1 MSVRFRL
8 IIGIPFFALMFFYLG
23 LRVYSRVSLQEY
35 SLRGWNAEWRDGRV
49 VIADVIPNSPAT
61 GVLRKGD
68 VVVAFWSER
77 RDATPLVTPDY
88 WRVPPGTRYK
98 LTVSRDG
105 QSLELPL
112 QTTRIS
118 FGGPSSGALYF
129 FYMLTFLLFII
140 TGVTVFLLR
149 PGDEQAWL
157 LALMLTTPVA
167 LLTLDIGSLQ
177 LPRWIYLAALLT
189 QTLATIFFPVILRFF
204 LIFPERSP
212 LLRRFPKL
220 EWLIYMPYLLFMA
233 PRDIMVDVLSTF
245 QLAPA
250 WRESFMSS
258 TVNFI
263 IGLAAAYLLAA
274 LIAMAVNYRAAGAA
288 SRRKLRVVMVGSG
301 AGFLN
306 VFLWPFGYL
315 VGLNNAFPTLWRL
328 QDQCL
333 LFTLPL
339 IPLSFA
345 YAIVRHQVIPISLII
360 RRGARYVF
368 VSRGSIILGVL
379 IVGLILTVLLSTT
392 FNRLQPSPIVNG
404 MVSAVV
410 GVIAYNLFR
419 SWHRRYLAP
428 TIDRRFFRQAY
439 DTRQIIADLTESL
452 GTTTDLNHLLETVA
466 TKIQAALQTANV
478 TIFLRDEATGDY
490 LSAYS
495 CDYVEADGRVINHER
510 KPLLPCHG
518 EIVKQLSD
526 NGKLLDIEQ
535 YISVA
540 QQASD
545 NGTSLA
551 AKQAGHLTSPIS
563 PTSPASPISPI
574 SPTNPTSPI
583 NPINPITPELTA
595 LIEIK
600 SALLFP
606 LSSKGE
612 ALGIVS
618 LAPRLGDLPYS
629 GEDEQLLMSVA
640 APAALAIEN
649 ARLVERMIA
658 EAGLRQELE
667 AENEIRAKELEE
679 ARQLQL
685 SMLPQALPQLPL
697 LEIAACMKPAT
708 QVGGDYYDFHLSDD
722 GVLTVAVGDA
732 TGHGLKAGT
741 LVTAT
746 KSLFNHLA
754 QESEIPAIFQQSSRA
769 LKRMNLRSLFM
780 ALTIAKVN
788 GYQMTLGSAGMPPA
802 LIYRAERRVVEENSL
817 RGVPLGSLTAYS
829 YRECSL
835 SLAPGDVVVLMSDGY
850 PERFNGKNEMLGYE
864 SAKSVLLEIAILPPQ
879 EIIEVFVKIADRWAD
894 GRPQDDDMT
903 FVVLKVK

>member
-1 MSVRFRL
+1 MSVRLRL

-23 LRVYSRVSLQEY
+23 LRVYTRVALQEY

-61 GVLRKGD
+61 DVLRKGD

-88 WRVPPGTRYK
+88 WQVPPGTQYK

-157 LALMLTTPVA
+157 LALILTTPVA
-167 LLTLDIGSLQ
+167 LLTFAVGSIQ
-177 LPRWIYLAALLT
+177 LPRWIYLAASLT
-189 QTLATIFFPVILRFF
+189 QTLATVFFPAVLRFF

-233 PRDIMVDVLSTF
+233 PRDIVVDVLTTF

-250 WRESFMSS
+250 WRESFMRS

-306 VFLWPFGYL
+306 VFLLPFGYL
-315 VGLNNAFPTLWRL
+315 VGLSNAFPTLWMWF
-328 QDQCL
+328 DNCL

-360 RRGARYVF
+360 QRGARYVF

-428 TIDRRFFRQAY
+428 MIDRRFFRQAY
-439 DTRQIIADLTESL
+439 DSRQIIADLTESL

-466 TKIQAALQTANV
+466 TKIQEALQTANV

-495 CDYVEADGRVINHER
+495 CDYVEADGRVINHKR
-510 KPLLPCHG
+510 RPLLPCHG

-535 YISVA
+535 YISMA

-545 NGTSLA
+545 NGTLLA
-551 AKQAGHLTSPIS
+551 AKQAGH
-563 PTSPASPISPI
+563 PTS
-574 SPTNPTSPI
+574 PTSPI
-583 NPINPITPELTA
+583 NPINPINPELAA

-629 GEDEQLLMSVA
+629 SEDEQLLMSVA
-640 APAALAIEN
+640 GPAALAIEN

-708 QVGGDYYDFHLSDD
+708 EVGGDYYDFHLSDD

-780 ALTIAKVN
+780 AMTIAKVN

-802 LIYRAERRVVEENSL
+802 LIYRAERRVIEEISL

-829 YRECSL
+829 YRESSL

-850 PERFNGKNEMLGYE
+850 PERFNGKNEMLGYG

-879 EIIEVFVKIADRWAD
+879 EIIEVFVKIADKWAD

-903 FVVLKVK
+903 FVVMKLK

>member
-1 MSVRFRL
+1 MSVRLRL

-23 LRVYSRVSLQEY
+23 LRVYSRVSLLEY
-35 SLRGWNAEWRDGRV
+35 SFRGWNAEWRDGRV
-49 VIADVIPNSPAT
+49 VIADVNPNSPAT

-68 VVVAFWSER
+68 EVVAFWSER
-77 RDATPLVTPDY
+77 RDETPLVTPDY

-118 FGGPSSGALYF
+118 FGGPSSDALYI
-129 FYMLTFLLFII
+129 FYMLTFLLFIV
-140 TGVTVFLLR
+140 TGVTVFMLK

-167 LLTLDIGSLQ
+167 LLTLNIGSLQ
-177 LPRWIYLAALLT
+177 LPGWIYLAALLT
-189 QTLATIFFPVILRFF
+189 RTLATIFFPVVLRFF

-220 EWLIYMPYLLFMA
+220 EWLIYLPYLLFMA
-233 PRDIMVDVLSTF
+233 PPYIVNEVRTAF

-250 WRESFMSS
+250 WLETFLRS
-258 TVNFI
+258 TGNFI
-263 IGLAAAYLLAA
+263 PGSAAAYLLAA
-274 LIAMAVNYRAAGAA
+274 LIAMAVNYRAVGAA

-306 VFLWPFGYL
+306 IFLWPFGYL
-315 VGLNNAFPTLWRL
+315 VGLNNAFPTLWRWF
-328 QDQCL
+328 DFCL

-360 RRGARYVF
+360 RRSARYVF

-379 IVGLILTVLLSTT
+379 IVGLILTVLLSTI
-392 FNRLQPSPIVNG
+392 FSRLQPSPIVNG

-428 TIDRRFFRQAY
+428 MIDRRFFRQAY

-452 GTTTDLNHLLETVA
+452 RTTTDLNHLLDLVA
-466 TKIQAALQTANV
+466 IKIQAALQTANV
-478 TIFLRDEATGDY
+478 TIFLSDEATGDY

-495 CDYVEADGRVINHER
+495 CDYVEADARVINHQR
-510 KPLLPCHG
+510 RLLLPYHG

-535 YISVA
+535 YLSAA

-545 NGTSLA
+545 NGASLA
-551 AKQAGHLTSPIS
+551 VKQPSL
-563 PTSPASPISPI
+563 PTSHVSPI
-574 SPTNPTSPI
+574 SPTNSTNPI
-583 NPINPITPELTA
+583 NPINPELAA

-640 APAALAIEN
+640 GPAALAIEN

-658 EAGLRQELE
+658 EASLRQELE
-667 AENEIRAKELEE
+667 AENEIRTKELEE

-685 SMLPQALPQLPL
+685 SMLPQALPQLPI
-697 LEIAACMKPAT
+697 LEIASCMKPAAE
-708 QVGGDYYDFHLSDD
+708 VGGDYYDFHLSDE

-754 QESEIPAIFQQSSRA
+754 QESEIPVIFQQSSRA

-780 ALTIAKVN
+780 AMTIAKVN

-802 LIYRAERRVVEENSL
+802 LIYHAERRVVEEISL
-817 RGVPLGSLTAYS
+817 RGVPLGSLTTYS

-850 PERFNGKNEMLGYE
+850 PERFNGKNEMLGYG
-864 SAKSVLLEIAILPPQ
+864 SAKSVLLEVAILPPQ
-879 EIIEVFVKIADRWAD
+879 EIIEVFVRIADKWAD

-903 FVVLKVK
+903 FVVMKVK

>member
-8 IIGIPFFALMFFYLG
+8 IIGIPFFALMFFFLG
-23 LRVYSRVSLQEY
+23 LRVYSRVALQEY

-49 VIADVIPNSPAT
+49 VIADVTPNSPAT
-61 GVLRKGD
+61 GVLQKGD

-77 RDATPLVTPDY
+77 RDETPLVTPDY
-88 WRVPPGTRYK
+88 WRVPPDTRYK

-112 QTTRIS
+112 QTIRIP

-129 FYMLTFLLFII
+129 FYMLTFLLFIGA
-140 TGVTVFLLR
+140 GVTVFLLR

-157 LALMLTTPVA
+157 LALILTTPVA
-167 LLTLDIGSLQ
+167 LLTFAIGSLQ
-177 LPRWIYLAALLT
+177 LPRWIYLAASLT
-189 QTLATIFFPVILRFF
+189 QTLATVFFPAVLRFF

-233 PRDIMVDVLSTF
+233 PRDLVVDVLTTF

-250 WRESFMSS
+250 WRESFMRS

-306 VFLWPFGYL
+306 VFLMPFGYL
-315 VGLNNAFPTLWRL
+315 VGLSNAFPTLWMWF
-328 QDQCL
+328 DNCL

-379 IVGLILTVLLSTT
+379 IVGLILTVLLSTI

-428 TIDRRFFRQAY
+428 MIDRQFFRQAY

-452 GTTTDLNHLLETVA
+452 RTTTNLDQLLELVA
-466 TKIQAALQTANV
+466 IKIQAALQTANV

-495 CDYVEADGRVINHER
+495 CDYVEADGSVINHQR
-510 KPLLPCHG
+510 RPLLPYQG

-526 NGKLLDIEQ
+526 NGMLLDIEQ
-535 YISVA
+535 YVSMA

-545 NGTSLA
+545 NGISPTVKQTSLP
-551 AKQAGHLTSPIS
+551 TSPI
-563 PTSPASPISPI
+563 
-574 SPTNPTSPI
+574 SPI
-583 NPINPITPELTA
+583 NPINPINPELAA

-640 APAALAIEN
+640 GPAALAIEN

-697 LEIAACMKPAT
+697 LEIAAYMKPAT
-708 QVGGDYYDFHLSDD
+708 EVGGDYYDFHLSDD

-780 ALTIAKVN
+780 AMTIAKVN

-802 LIYRAERRVVEENSL
+802 LIYRAERRVVDEISL
-817 RGVPLGSLTAYS
+817 RGVPLGSLTAYP

-850 PERFNGKNEMLGYE
+850 PERFNGKNEMLGYG

-879 EIIEVFVKIADRWAD
+879 EIIEVFVKIADKWAD

-903 FVVLKVK
+903 FVVMKVKDEG

>member
-1 MSVRFRL
+1 MSVRLRL
-8 IIGIPFFALMFFYLG
+8 IIGIPFFSLMFFYLG
-23 LRVYSRVSLQEY
+23 LRVYSRVALQEY

-112 QTTRIS
+112 QTTRIPIA
-118 FGGPSSGALYF
+118 GPSSGALYF
-129 FYMLTFLLFII
+129 FYMLTFLLFIT

-167 LLTLDIGSLQ
+167 LLTLNIGYVQ

-189 QTLATIFFPVILRFF
+189 QTLATIFFPVTLRFF

-220 EWLIYMPYLLFMA
+220 EWLIYLPYLLFMA
-233 PRDIMVDVLSTF
+233 PPYIVNEVRTAF

-250 WRESFMSS
+250 WLETFLRS
-258 TVNFI
+258 TGNFI
-263 IGLAAAYLLAA
+263 PGSAAAYLLAA
-274 LIAMAVNYRAAGAA
+274 LIAMAVNYRAVGAA

-315 VGLNNAFPTLWRL
+315 VGLNNAFPTLWRWF
-328 QDQCL
+328 DNCL

-379 IVGLILTVLLSTT
+379 IVGLILTALLSTI

-428 TIDRRFFRQAY
+428 MIDRRFFRQSY

-452 GTTTDLNHLLETVA
+452 QTTADLDHLLELVA
-466 TKIQAALQTANV
+466 IKIQAALQTANV

-490 LSAYS
+490 ISAYS

-510 KPLLPCHG
+510 RSLLPYHA
-518 EIVKQLSD
+518 EIVERLSD

-535 YISVA
+535 YMSVA

-545 NGTSLA
+545 NDAPLA
-551 AKQAGHLTSPIS
+551 VKQAGL
-563 PTSPASPISPI
+563 PISPI
-574 SPTNPTSPI
+574 SPI
-583 NPINPITPELTA
+583 NPINPINPELAA

-606 LSSKGE
+606 LTSKGE

-618 LAPRLGDLPYS
+618 LAPRMGDLPYS

-640 APAALAIEN
+640 GPAALAIEN

-708 QVGGDYYDFHLSDD
+708 EVGGDYYDFHLSDD

-788 GYQMTLGSAGMPPA
+788 GYQMTLGSAGMPSA
-802 LIYRAERRVVEENSL
+802 LIYRAARRVVEEISL

-835 SLAPGDVVVLMSDGY
+835 ILAPGDVVVLMSDGY
-850 PERFNGKNEMLGYE
+850 PERFNGKNEMLGYG

-879 EIIEVFVKIADRWAD
+879 EIIEVFVKIAEKWAD

-903 FVVLKVK
+903 FVVMKVK

>member
-1 MSVRFRL
+1 MSVRLRL

-23 LRVYSRVSLQEY
+23 LRVYSRVTLQDY

-49 VIADVIPNSPAT
+49 VIADVGPDSPAT
-61 GVLRKGD
+61 GVVRKGD

-77 RDATPLVTPDY
+77 RDETPLVTPDY

-112 QTTRIS
+112 QTTRIP
-118 FGGPSSGALYF
+118 FGGPSSGPLYF
-129 FYMLTFLLFII
+129 FYMLTYLLFIA

-149 PGDEQAWL
+149 SGDEQAWL
-157 LALMLTTPVA
+157 LALILTTPVA
-167 LLTLDIGSLQ
+167 LLTLNLGYLQ
-177 LPRWIYLAALLT
+177 LPRWIYLAASLT
-189 QTLATIFFPVILRFF
+189 QTLAIIFFPAVLRFF

-220 EWLIYMPYLLFMA
+220 DWLIYTPYLLFMA
-233 PRDIMVDVLSTF
+233 PRDIVVDVLTTF

-250 WRESFMSS
+250 WRESFMRS

-263 IGLAAAYLLAA
+263 IGLASAYLLAA

-306 VFLWPFGYL
+306 IFLMPFGYL
-315 VGLNNAFPTLWRL
+315 VGLSGAFPTLWRWF
-328 QDQCL
+328 DNCL

-339 IPLSFA
+339 IPLSFT

-379 IVGLILTVLLSTT
+379 IVGLILTVLLSTI

-428 TIDRRFFRQAY
+428 MIDRRFFRQVY

-452 GTTTDLNHLLETVA
+452 RTTTNLDQLLELVA
-466 TKIQAALQTANV
+466 IKIQAALQTANV

-495 CDYVEADGRVINHER
+495 CDYVEADGLVVNHER
-510 KPLLPCHG
+510 RSLLPYHV
-518 EIVKQLSD
+518 EIVRQLSD
-526 NGKLLDIEQ
+526 NGMLLDIEQ
-535 YISVA
+535 YVSVA
-540 QQASD
+540 KQASD
-545 NGTSLA
+545 NGTPLA
-551 AKQAGHLTSPIS
+551 VKEAAIPI
-563 PTSPASPISPI
+563 
-574 SPTNPTSPI
+574 SPI
-583 NPINPITPELTA
+583 NPINPINPELAA

-640 APAALAIEN
+640 GPAALAIEN

-667 AENEIRAKELEE
+667 AESEIRAKELEE

-708 QVGGDYYDFHLSDD
+708 EVGGDYYDFHLSDD

-754 QESEIPAIFQQSSRA
+754 QESEIPVIFQQSSRA
-769 LKRMNLRSLFM
+769 LKRMNLRSMFM
-780 ALTIAKVN
+780 AMTIAKVN
-788 GYQMTLGSAGMPPA
+788 GYQMTLGSAGMPSA
-802 LIYRAERRVVEENSL
+802 LIYRAVRRVVEEISL

-835 SLAPGDVVVLMSDGY
+835 SVAPGDVVVLMSDGY
-850 PERFNGKNEMLGYE
+850 PERFNGKNEMLGYG

-879 EIIEVFVKIADRWAD
+879 EIIEVFVKIADQWAD

-903 FVVLKVK
+903 FVVMKVK

>member
-1 MSVRFRL
+1 MSVRLRL

-23 LRVYSRVSLQEY
+23 LRVYTRVALQEY

-49 VIADVIPNSPAT
+49 VIADVVPNSPAT

-68 VVVAFWSER
+68 VVIAFWSER
-77 RDATPLVTPDY
+77 RDATPLVTQDY
-88 WRVPPGTRYK
+88 WRVPPDTRYK

-118 FGGPSSGALYF
+118 FGGPSSGALYY
-129 FYMLTFLLFII
+129 FYMFTFLLFIT

-157 LALMLTTPVA
+157 LALILTTPVA
-167 LLTLDIGSLQ
+167 LLTFAIGSLQ
-177 LPRWIYLAALLT
+177 PPRWIFLAASLT
-189 QTLATIFFPVILRFF
+189 QTLATVFFPAVLRFF

-212 LLRRFPKL
+212 LLRRFSKL
-220 EWLIYMPYLLFMA
+220 EWLIYMPYLLFFA
-233 PRDIMVDVLSTF
+233 PRDIVVDVLTTF
-245 QLAPA
+245 QLAPT
-250 WRESFMSS
+250 WRESFMRS

-306 VFLWPFGYL
+306 VFLMPFGYL
-315 VGLNNAFPTLWRL
+315 VGLSNAFPTLWMWF
-328 QDQCL
+328 DNCL

-345 YAIVRHQVIPISLII
+345 YAIVRHQVIPVSLII

-428 TIDRRFFRQAY
+428 MIDRRFFRQAY
-439 DTRQIIADLTESL
+439 DSRQIIADLTESL

-510 KPLLPCHG
+510 RPLLPCHG

-526 NGKLLDIEQ
+526 NGKLLDIGQ
-535 YISVA
+535 YISAA

-545 NGTSLA
+545 NGTPLA
-551 AKQAGHLTSPIS
+551 AKQEGLPTSPMSPIS
-563 PTSPASPISPI
+563 FIS
-574 SPTNPTSPI
+574 TI
-583 NPINPITPELTA
+583 NPELAA

-618 LAPRLGDLPYS
+618 LAPRLGELPYS
-629 GEDEQLLMSVA
+629 SEDEQLLMSVA
-640 APAALAIEN
+640 GPAALAIEN

-708 QVGGDYYDFHLSDD
+708 EVGGDYYDFHLSDD

-780 ALTIAKVN
+780 AMTIAKVN
-788 GYQMTLGSAGMPPA
+788 GYQMTLCSAGMPPA
-802 LIYRAERRVVEENSL
+802 LIYRAAQRVVEEISL

-835 SLAPGDVVVLMSDGY
+835 SLASGDVVVLMSDGY
-850 PERFNGKNEMLGYE
+850 PERFNGKNEMLGYG
-864 SAKSVLLEIAILPPQ
+864 SAKSVLLEVAILTPQ
-879 EIIEVFVKIADRWAD
+879 EIIEVFVKIADKWAD

-903 FVVLKVK
+903 FVVMKVK

>member
-1 MSVRFRL
+1 MSVRLRL
-8 IIGIPFFALMFFYLG
+8 IIGIPLFALMFFYLC
-23 LRVYSRVSLQEY
+23 LRVYLGVAPQEY
-35 SLRGWNAEWRDGRV
+35 SRRGWDAEWRDGGV
-49 VIADVIPNSPAT
+49 VITDVGLNSPAT
-61 GVLRKGD
+61 DVVRKGD

-77 RDATPLVTPDY
+77 PDATSLVTPKF
-88 WRVPPGTRYK
+88 WRVPPDTRYK

-105 QSLELPL
+105 QLLELPL
-112 QTTRIS
+112 RTTRIS
-118 FGGPSSGALYF
+118 AGGPLGVLFLF
-129 FYMLTFLLFII
+129 FMLTFLLFIT
-140 TGVTVFLLR
+140 TGVTVFLLK
-149 PGDEQAWL
+149 PGAEQAWL

-167 LLTLDIGSLQ
+167 LFPLNFEYIQ
-177 LPRWIYLAALLT
+177 PPRWIYLVALLT
-189 QTLATIFFPVILRFF
+189 QTLSTIFLPVILRFF

-212 LLRRFPKL
+212 LLRRFPML
-220 EWLIYMPYLLFMA
+220 EWLIYLPFLLFIL
-233 PRDIMVDVLSTF
+233 PPDIVGKVMTAF
-245 QLAPA
+245 QLTPT
-250 WRESFMSS
+250 WREPFMRSAS
-258 TVNFI
+258 AFI
-263 IGLAAAYLLAA
+263 EGSAAAYLLAG
-274 LIAMAVNYRAAGAA
+274 LIAMAINYRAAGVE

-306 VFLWPFGYL
+306 VFLIPFGYL
-315 VGLNNAFPTLWRL
+315 VGLNNAFPTLWWWF
-328 QDQCL
+328 DTGL

-345 YAIVRHQVIPISLII
+345 YAIVRRRVIPISLII
-360 RRGARYVF
+360 RRGARYVL

-379 IVGLILTVLLSTT
+379 IVGLILTVLLSTI

-428 TIDRRFFRQAY
+428 IIDRRFFRQAY

-452 GTTTDLNHLLETVA
+452 RTTTDMNHLLETVA

-495 CDYVEADGRVINHER
+495 CDYVEADGLVINHGPR
-510 KPLLPCHG
+510 SLLPYHA
-518 EIVKQLSD
+518 EIVKRLSD

-545 NGTSLA
+545 NGIPLA
-551 AKQAGHLTSPIS
+551 VEQAGL
-563 PTSPASPISPI
+563 PISPI
-574 SPTNPTSPI
+574 SPI
-583 NPINPITPELTA
+583 NPINSINPGLAA

-618 LAPRLGDLPYS
+618 LAHRLGDLPYT

-640 APAALAIEN
+640 GPAALAIEN
-649 ARLVERMIA
+649 ARLVERMVA
-658 EAGLRQELE
+658 EASLRQELE
-667 AENEIRAKELEE
+667 AENEIRTKELEE

-697 LEIAACMKPAT
+697 LEIAACMRPAAE
-708 QVGGDYYDFHLSDD
+708 VGGDYYDFHLSDD

-741 LVTAT
+741 VVTAT

-780 ALTIAKVN
+780 AMTIAKVN

-802 LIYRAERRVVEENSL
+802 LIYRAARRVVEEISL
-817 RGVPLGSLTAYS
+817 PGVPLGSLTAYS
-829 YRECSL
+829 YRERSL

-850 PERFNGKNEMLGYE
+850 PERFNGKNEMLGYG

-879 EIIEVFVKIADRWAD
+879 EIIEVFVKIADKWAD

-903 FVVLKVK
+903 FVVMKVK

>member
-1 MSVRFRL
+1 MSVRLRL

-23 LRVYSRVSLQEY
+23 LRVYSRVSLLEY

-61 GVLRKGD
+61 GVLQKGD

-77 RDATPLVTPDY
+77 RDETPLVTPDY
-88 WRVPPGTRYK
+88 WRVPPDTRYK

-118 FGGPSSGALYF
+118 VGGPSSGALYF

-157 LALMLTTPVA
+157 LALILTTPVA
-167 LLTLDIGSLQ
+167 LLTFAVGSLQ
-177 LPRWIYLAALLT
+177 LPRRIYLAASLT
-189 QTLATIFFPVILRFF
+189 QTLATVFFPAVLRFF

-233 PRDIMVDVLSTF
+233 PRDLVVDVLTTF

-250 WRESFMSS
+250 WRESFMRS

-306 VFLWPFGYL
+306 VFLMPFGYL
-315 VGLNNAFPTLWRL
+315 VGLSNAFPTLWRWF
-328 QDQCL
+328 DNCL

-379 IVGLILTVLLSTT
+379 IVGLILTVLLSTI

-428 TIDRRFFRQAY
+428 MIDRRFFRQSY

-510 KPLLPCHG
+510 RPLLPCHG

-535 YISVA
+535 YISVT

-545 NGTSLA
+545 NGAPLA
-551 AKQAGHLTSPIS
+551 AKQAGH
-563 PTSPASPISPI
+563 PTNPISPI
-574 SPTNPTSPI
+574 K
-583 NPINPITPELTA
+583 PINPITPELTA

-640 APAALAIEN
+640 GPAALAIEN
-649 ARLVERMIA
+649 ARLVQRMIT
-658 EAGLRQELE
+658 EASLRQELE
-667 AENEIRAKELEE
+667 AENEIRSKELEE

-685 SMLPQALPQLPL
+685 SMLPQTLPQLPL

-708 QVGGDYYDFHLSDD
+708 EVGGDYYDFHLSDE

-754 QESEIPAIFQQSSRA
+754 QESEIPIIFQQSSRA

-780 ALTIAKVN
+780 AMTIAKVN
-788 GYQMTLGSAGMPPA
+788 GYQMTLGSAGMPSA
-802 LIYRAERRVVEENSL
+802 LIYRAARRVVDEISL
-817 RGVPLGSLTAYS
+817 RGVPLGSLTTYS

-850 PERFNGKNEMLGYE
+850 PERFNGKNEMLGYG

-879 EIIEVFVKIADRWAD
+879 EIIEVFVKIADKWAD
-894 GRPQDDDMT
+894 GRPQNDDMT
-903 FVVLKVK
+903 FVVMKVK

>member
-1 MSVRFRL
+1 MSVRLRL

-23 LRVYSRVSLQEY
+23 LRVYSRVALQDY

-49 VIADVIPNSPAT
+49 VIADVTPNSPAT
-61 GVLRKGD
+61 DVIRKGD

-88 WRVPPGTRYK
+88 WRVPPDTQYK

-129 FYMLTFLLFII
+129 FYMLTFLLFIT

-167 LLTLDIGSLQ
+167 LLTLNIGSLQ
-177 LPRWIYLAALLT
+177 LPRWIYLAASLT
-189 QTLATIFFPVILRFF
+189 QTLATIFFPALLRFF

-233 PRDIMVDVLSTF
+233 PRDIVVDVLTTF

-250 WRESFMSS
+250 WRESFMRS

-274 LIAMAVNYRAAGAA
+274 LIAMAVNYRAAGVA

-306 VFLWPFGYL
+306 LFLWPFGYL
-315 VGLNNAFPTLWRL
+315 VGLNNAFPTWWRW
-328 QDQCL
+328 QDNCL

-379 IVGLILTVLLSTT
+379 IVGLILTVLLSTI
-392 FNRLQPSPIVNG
+392 FSRLQPPPIVNG

-495 CDYVEADGRVINHER
+495 CDYVEADGLVINHER
-510 KPLLPCHG
+510 RPLLPCHG
-518 EIVKQLSD
+518 EILKHLSD

-535 YISVA
+535 YISAA

-545 NGTSLA
+545 NGISPA
-551 AKQAGHLTSPIS
+551 AKQAGL
-563 PTSPASPISPI
+563 PTSPISPI
-574 SPTNPTSPI
+574 SPV
-583 NPINPITPELTA
+583 TPELAA

-629 GEDEQLLMSVA
+629 SEDEQLLMSVA
-640 APAALAIEN
+640 GPAALAIEN

-697 LEIAACMKPAT
+697 LEIASCMKPAT
-708 QVGGDYYDFHLSDD
+708 EVGGDYYDFHLSDD

-754 QESEIPAIFQQSSRA
+754 QETEIPAIFQQSSRA

-780 ALTIAKVN
+780 AMTIAKVN
-788 GYQMTLGSAGMPPA
+788 GYKMTLGSAGMPPA
-802 LIYRAERRVVEENSL
+802 LIYRAERRVVEEISL

-829 YRECSL
+829 YRECSM

-850 PERFNGKNEMLGYE
+850 PERFNGKNEMLGYG

-879 EIIEVFVKIADRWAD
+879 EIIEVLVKIADKWAN

-903 FVVLKVK
+903 FVVMKVK